1 MYQTVY
7 ESQKAHYENLLE
19 KMNTGLSKLKES
31 TDSVEILR
39 QELSVKEREI
49 KEANQNADLV

>member
-7 ESQKAHYENLLE
+7 ESQRGYYENLLQ

-31 TDSVEILR
+31 ADSVEILR

-49 KEANQNADLV
+49 EEANQNADLV